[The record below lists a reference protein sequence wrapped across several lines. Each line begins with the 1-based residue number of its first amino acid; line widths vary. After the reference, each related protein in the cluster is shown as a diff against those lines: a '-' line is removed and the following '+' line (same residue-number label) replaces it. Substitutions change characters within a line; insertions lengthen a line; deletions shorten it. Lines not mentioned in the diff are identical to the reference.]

1 MCCSRSARGACVK
14 AEREGARSRTEAP
27 AARVGVE
34 EEAAALR
41 SACSGKEEAS
51 GA

>member
-1 MCCSRSARGACVK
+1 M
-14 AEREGARSRTEAP
+14 RSRTEPP
-27 AARVGVE
+27 AAWVAVE
-34 EEAAALR
+34 GEAAAAAQLR